1 MLENFEGISAK
12 LDRAQIELKVV
23 QSILQETKK
32 RAEEALTSVK
42 DLKRANNEQL
52 QTEAWNNIDEAIN
65 QTIA

>member
-52 QTEAWNNIDEAIN
+52 QTEA
-65 QTIA
+65 